1 VLGGPQIPA
10 TLVVGGSIVENQS
23 IKKELQKRLAS
34 FGALVLPCIFVFV
47 PGMQLPKIPHFSA
60 MLILRI
66 LLKTMKAYY
75 YKEKLPEPL
84 LANEYF
90 TSYIFY

>member
-1 VLGGPQIPA
+1 MLGGPQIPA

-34 FGALVLPCIFVFV
+34 SGALFSLYFCVCAGI
-47 PGMQLPKIPHFSA
+47 QLPKIPHFLA

-66 LLKTMKAYY
+66 LLKTMKEYY

-90 TSYIFY
+90 TSYIFH

>member
-1 VLGGPQIPA
+1 
-10 TLVVGGSIVENQS
+10 
-23 IKKELQKRLAS
+23 
-34 FGALVLPCIFVFV
+34 VFV
-47 PGMQLPKIPHFSA
+47 PGMQLPKIPHFLA

-90 TSYIFY
+90 TSYIFH